1 MENYEKL
8 GAFYLGREYDLA
20 AREQKE
26 GLLLYDSKDLCTH
39 AVCVGMTGSGKTGLC
54 ISLLEEA
61 AIDGVPAL
69 IIDPKGDL
77 GNLMLNFPGLRPADF
92 RPWINEDDAR
102 RKEMSADEYA
112 ANQAEMWRNG
122 LASWGQT
129 GERIQRLR
137 DAVEFTI
144 YTPGSTAGVP
154 VSILSS
160 FAAPPAE
167 VRSDGDLL
175 QERVSSTATGLLG
188 LLGINAD
195 PIRDREHILL
205 STILSHFWHR
215 SQDLTLERLIL
226 SIQTPPVE
234 RVGVLDLESFYP
246 SKDRFQLS
254 MQLNNLL
261 AAPGFQ
267 NWMSGEPLDVD
278 KLLYGPGGKPRMA
291 IMSIAHLSEAERM
304 FFVSLLLNQTL
315 GWMRTRPGT
324 TSLRALLY
332 MDEIFGYMPPIGEP
346 PSKRPLLTMLKQ
358 ARAYGVGV
366 VLATQNPVDLD
377 YKGLSNTG
385 TWFLGRLQTERD
397 KMRVLEGLEGAAG
410 GSGFDRGTMEEVLAG
425 LGKRVFL
432 MHNVHEREPVIFHTR
447 WAMSY
452 LRGPLTRQQ
461 IKQLMQD
468 RKTAPTEPSAEGQAQ
483 AKPAAKAE
491 SSRPLLA
498 PDVPQVFLPHRDA
511 TQDVVYEPALIG
523 VGQVQFV
530 DRSTKAIKHEEEVV
544 LLQGLDDNIMSLD
557 WERAEALALDSSDLE
572 SDPREDASFAAV
584 PKQAGSGKNYTKWK
598 KAFSDTLYRTRSFD
612 MYKSPTFKEISNPGE
627 SERDFRIRLSDMAHK
642 RRDVEIEKLRKKYAT
657 KIERIEERVRKAGL
671 KVEKEKEQVSSQKM
685 NTAISFGTTLLSAF
699 LGRKKLSLGTL
710 GRATT
715 AARGVSRTAKES
727 QDVGRAQADLEVLE
741 EKLAALNEEL
751 EDEIGKLEDRFDPMN
766 EELQTVSLRPRRA
779 DVEIRLVALAWAPH
793 GRSPDGKRVPLR

>member
-112 ANQAEMWRNG
+112 AKQAEMWRNG

-137 DAVEFTI
+137 DAAEFTI

-195 PIRDREHILL
+195 PIRDREHILI

-226 SIQTPPVE
+226 SIQAPPVE

-278 KLLYGPGGKPRMA
+278 RLLYGPGGKPRMA

-304 FFVSLLLNQTL
+304 FFVSMLLNQTL

-468 RKTAPTEPSAEGQAQ
+468 RKTAPTEPSAEGQAP
-483 AKPAAKAE
+483 AKPAAKAQA
-491 SSRPLLA
+491 SRPLLA

-511 TQDVVYEPALIG
+511 IQDVVYEPSLIG

-544 LLQGLDDNIMSLD
+544 LLQDLDDNVMSLD

-572 SDPREDASFAAV
+572 SDPRDDASFAAV
-584 PKQAGSGKNYTKWK
+584 PKQAGSGKNYRKWK

-612 MYKSPTFKEISNPGE
+612 MYKSPTFREVSNPGE

-642 RRDVEIEKLRKKYAT
+642 RRDVEIEKLRKSYAT

-751 EDEIGKLEDRFDPMN
+751 EDEVGKLEDRFDPMS

-779 DVEIRLVALAWAPH
+779 DVEVRLVALAWAPY

>member
-20 AREQKE
+20 KREQKE
-26 GLLLYDSKDLCTH
+26 RLLLYDSKDLCTH

-61 AIDGVPAL
+61 AIDGIPAL

-77 GNLMLNFPGLRPADF
+77 GNLMLNFPGLQPGDF

-102 RKEMSADEYA
+102 RKEMSPDEFA
-112 ANQAEMWRNG
+112 AKQAELWRTG

-129 GERIQRLR
+129 GERIQRLQ
-137 DAVEFTI
+137 DAAEFTI

-188 LLGINAD
+188 LLGVNAD
-195 PIRDREHILL
+195 PIRSREHILL

-261 AAPGFQ
+261 AAPSFQ

-291 IMSIAHLSEAERM
+291 ILSIAHLSEAERM
-304 FFVSLLLNQTL
+304 FFVSLLLNQML

-410 GSGFDRGTMEEVLAG
+410 GSGFDRGTMEEILAG

-468 RKTAPTEPSAEGQAQ
+468 RKTPPEEQTTAAQ
-483 AKPAAKAE
+483 AKPAAQAE
-491 SSRPLLA
+491 ASRPLLA

-511 TQDVVYEPALIG
+511 TRDVVYEPSLIG

-530 DRSTKAIKHEEEVV
+530 DRGTKAVKHEEEIV
-544 LLQGLDDNIMSLD
+544 LLQDLDDNIMSLD

-572 SDPREDASFAAV
+572 SDPRDDASFAAV
-584 PKQAGSGKNYTKWK
+584 PKQAGSGKNYVKWR
-598 KAFSDTLYRTRSFD
+598 KAFADTLYRTRSFD
-612 MYKSPTFKEISNPGE
+612 MYKSPTFREISNPGE

-642 RRDVEIEKLRKKYAT
+642 RRDIEIEKLRKKYAI
-657 KIERIEERVRKAGL
+657 KIERVEERVRKAGL
-671 KVEKEKEQVSSQKM
+671 KVDKEKEQVSSQKM

-727 QDVGRAQADLEVLE
+727 QDVGRAQADLEALE

-751 EDEIGKLEDRFDPMN
+751 EDEIGELEDRFDPMS

-779 DVEIRLVALAWAPH
+779 DVEVRLVALAWAPY
-793 GRSPDGKRVPLR
+793 GKAPGGTRVPLS